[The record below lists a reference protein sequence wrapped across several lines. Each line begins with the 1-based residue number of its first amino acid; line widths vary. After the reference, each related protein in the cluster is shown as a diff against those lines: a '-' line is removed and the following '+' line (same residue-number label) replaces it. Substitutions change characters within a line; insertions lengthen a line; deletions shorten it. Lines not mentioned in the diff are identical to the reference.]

1 MARNPGQADPPFC
14 HTEPRKEGVFV
25 TIDDYLAG
33 FGEEPGYLDYG
44 RVGPL
49 SRAAAEE
56 GTAYTQLL
64 ERARY
69 GSLEAFTDQ
78 DARVRAAA
86 ALLTGFAT
94 EQIVF
99 QPNTTQGLMHAMF
112 GLTGGVL
119 LSAEEFPSL
128 PIAAVRAHEALHVVR
143 PTWLEADRG
152 RITPGIVR
160 EQLDPQIDAVAVSL
174 VDSRTGYLCDLE
186 GIRQVIGDRLLIV
199 DAVQGFGVVDAP
211 WQLADVVVSGG
222 QKWCRSGWGTGLM
235 ALSDRALDR
244 LTPVFSGYTGTE
256 GDDEDAVWGEVPPPA
271 GDARAYRVSNPDPI
285 AEARFAAALEELA
298 LVGVPAV
305 NSAIA
310 ERVTEV
316 IDLADEFAIAVAS
329 SRDEQDRA
337 GIVVLEPPAEQVTL
351 LSASLHNHGVTA
363 TIRPGAVR
371 LSVHAGTSEE
381 TVDMLRAAFVSY
393 ATAAVY

>member
-1 MARNPGQADPPFC
+1 MS
-14 HTEPRKEGVFV
+14 
-25 TIDDYLAG
+25 IDDYIAG

-49 SRAAAEE
+49 ARVVAEE
-56 GTAYTQLL
+56 SAAFMQVL

-69 GSLEAFTDQ
+69 GSFDAFGDQ

-86 ALLTGFAT
+86 ALLTGFST

-119 LSAEEFPSL
+119 LSAGEFPSL
-128 PIAAVRAHEALHVVR
+128 PISAVRAQEALNVVQ
-143 PTWLEADRG
+143 PTWLETERG
-152 RITPGIVR
+152 RVTPGLIR
-160 EQLDPQIDAVAVSL
+160 EQLDPQIAAVAVSL

-199 DAVQGFGVVDAP
+199 DAIQGFGVVDAP
-211 WQLADVVVSGG
+211 FQLADVVVTGG
-222 QKWCRSGWGTGLM
+222 QKWCRAGWGTGMM
-235 ALSDRALDR
+235 ALSERALDE
-244 LTPVFSGYTGTE
+244 LTPVFSGYTGTT
-256 GDDEDAVWGEVPPPA
+256 DDEVWGEVPEPA
-271 GDARAYRVSNPDPI
+271 EDARAYRVSKPDPI

-298 LVGVPAV
+298 MVGVPAV
-305 NSAIA
+305 NAAIA
-310 ERVTEV
+310 DRVTEV
-316 IDLADEFAIAVAS
+316 IDLADEFAISVAS
-329 SRDEQDRA
+329 PRDEQERA

-351 LSASLHNHGVTA
+351 LTASLHNHGVTA
-363 TIRPGAVR
+363 TTRLGTVR
-371 LSVHAGTSEE
+371 LSVHAGTGSE
-381 TVDMLRAAFVSY
+381 TIDMLRAALVSY